1 MIDVEELVRLEDDAA
16 KTDHTMLS
24 IDTISYLQTYLIEVC
39 LFGSSAEINCSLSG
53 VNALAG
59 HEGDLRSRGETL
71 ELLGLTAAGKSPG
84 LPDRRS

>member
-39 LFGSSAEINCSLSG
+39 LFGFLS
-53 VNALAG
+53 
-59 HEGDLRSRGETL
+59 
-71 ELLGLTAAGKSPG
+71 
-84 LPDRRS
+84 